1 MNVSLRYSP
10 MGNCYER
17 PIDSAD
23 ATAHSYTFG
32 IGGEK
37 IRVTYR
43 NPKQGA
49 SLSID
54 GKPAELE
61 RLAHE
66 ILASLALAKI

>member
-17 PIDSAD
+17 PIESAD
-23 ATAHSYTFG
+23 AVAHSYSFG
-32 IGGEK
+32 AGGEN
-37 IRVTYR
+37 IRVSYR

-49 SLSID
+49 VLSIG

-66 ILASLALAKI
+66 ILASVALAKL

>member
-1 MNVSLRYSP
+1 MNVSIRYSP

-17 PIDSAD
+17 VIASAD
-23 ATAHSYTFG
+23 ADAHSYTFG
-32 IGGEK
+32 VGGEK
-37 IRVTYR
+37 IRITYR

-49 SLSID
+49 SLSLA

-66 ILASLALAKI
+66 ILASVALAKI